1 MLFFFTFK
9 YKLLQTFLVA
19 DSGGGLGG
27 HPPLIFRLNWG
38 PKGWKIFWG
47 RPGPPSPYLRV
58 GMTPPSTLSQGLDL
72 VLISKYVKT
81 LPYVSIDFLPNF
93 VMSFPFC
100 VVLFKVCPLI
110 FQYAIQVTAR
120 CKLQGPDYTKTF
132 IYFFFGVDRARW
144 TKKKKMYC
152 LRGHSI
158 NHWLV
163 IYQLPRE
170 ERKYLKI
177 NWGR

>member
-19 DSGGGLGG
+19 DSGGGPWGATPLLFLDLTEARRAEKFFGG
-27 HPPLIFRLNWG
+27 DQAPPLS
-38 PKGWKIFWG
+38 KG
-47 RPGPPSPYLRV
+47 RDDPP
-58 GMTPPSTLSQGLDL
+58 PPSTLSQGLDL

-132 IYFFFGVDRARW
+132 IYFFFGVDRAR
-144 TKKKKMYC
+144 
-152 LRGHSI
+152 
-158 NHWLV
+158 
-163 IYQLPRE
+163 
-170 ERKYLKI
+170 
-177 NWGR
+177 